1 MNTRIFVYG
10 TLQRGQRNHDLL
22 LGQQFLGPAQTL
34 PRYRLYD
41 CGRHPALV
49 DDPGNGVAVQG
60 EAWQVSEETLQKL
73 DEYEGLPDYFSRRP
87 ILLQDGDT
95 AVEAYFFNGDVS
107 GLKECGDR
115 WPAEELATDE
125 TQI

>member
-1 MNTRIFVYG
+1 MNSRIFVYG

-22 LGQQFLGPAQTL
+22 LGQEFLGTAQTQ

-41 CGRHPALV
+41 CGRHPGLV
-49 DDPGNGVAVQG
+49 DDPHQGVAIQG
-60 EAWQVSEETLQKL
+60 EVWRVSDEALQKL
-73 DEYEGLPDYFSRRP
+73 DEYEGVPDYFSRRP
-87 ILLQDGDT
+87 ILLHGRDSP
-95 AVEAYFFNGDVS
+95 VEAYYFNSAVS

-115 WPAEELATDE
+115 WPPEELATDE